1 MTRVRGKL
9 EGLQQNKIGGDDDE
23 ADIAYPTNITLDEIE
38 DYHNVIYQRRCN
50 GKRKKNK
57 DGEIFNVKG

>member
-23 ADIAYPTNITLDEIE
+23 DDIAYPTNITLDEIE
-38 DYHNVIYQRRCN
+38 DYHIVIYQRRN
-50 GKRKKNK
+50 GKRKKSK